1 MSAKKYLLVFA
12 ILNLSYL
19 VSFAQFQREIDSLQ
33 KLISKSANDSNK
45 VDQLNTIGGF
55 RIKSR
60 DYNNGL
66 DDLLEAQSLSKNINY
81 KKGLGNA
88 YHLTG
93 VLLMNKHSYSDVM
106 DYYNKALQI
115 KMELGDKKGIADVT
129 SNMGIVYCDLG
140 EYSKSIEKYFEA
152 LKIREEIKDIHGT
165 GISLISIANIY
176 FLQGNYKTALDYY
189 QKALKLNGIEAYKF
203 FISEVTTNIG
213 MAYLQLKDNEKA
225 LSYFNR
231 AIKISEEIGDKQG
244 IAINVSN
251 LAEIYIVNRDYPK
264 ALENLNKALVLFEEM
279 SDKRYIA
286 EINSSL
292 GNIYDSINQPGKAF
306 DCYNKQLALAKEI
319 NSKLNIKNAYQGLS
333 RISEKTKN
341 YAAAYDYYKLFK
353 AMEDSIQSESVK
365 KSVAE
370 LETKYNTQ
378 KKEAELNQLK
388 ADQKIKDTQNQ
399 KRNQLI
405 LGSIAILIAL
415 AVVFILL
422 YNRRQLQKKNALER
436 KNFELER
443 NALANQMNPHFIFNS
458 LGSIS
463 GFVAEN
469 EKEKAIEY
477 LGVFS
482 KLIRY
487 NLEQSREQLVSVDQ
501 EARMLKVYL
510 HLQQLRFDNKFN
522 YTVEVGDNVDGTV
535 ALPPMFVQPFVEN
548 AILHGVIPKE
558 GKGNVFVSF
567 DLNEKEEL
575 VCRIADDGI
584 GIAESKKRKSIFD
597 KKKKSLAMTIT
608 EERKEIINSK
618 NDEKIRIN
626 VHENNGESSGTTVEL
641 VFPLEYV

>member
-1 MSAKKYLLVFA
+1 MKKYSLIFI
-12 ILNLSYL
+12 ILELSCYL
-19 VSFAQFQREIDSLQ
+19 SFSQFQREIDSLQ
-33 KLISKSANDSNK
+33 KLNSKSSNDSVK
-45 VDQLNTIGGF
+45 VDHLNDIGGF

-66 DDLLEAQSLSKNINY
+66 DDLLEAQSLSKKINY
-81 KKGLGNA
+81 KKGLSNS
-88 YHLTG
+88 YHLIG
-93 VLLMNKHSYSDVM
+93 VLLMNKHSYSEVM

-115 KMELGDKKGIADVT
+115 KIELGDKKGIADVT

-140 EYSKSIEKYFEA
+140 EYSKAIEKYFEA

-176 FLQGNYKTALDYY
+176 FLQGNHKTALDYY
-189 QKALKLNGIEAYKF
+189 FKALNLKGINDYKF
-203 FISEVTTNIG
+203 FMSEVTTNIG
-213 MAYLQLKDNEKA
+213 MAYLQLKEHDKA
-225 LSYFNR
+225 LSYFDS
-231 AIKISEEIGDKQG
+231 AIKISEEIEDKLG
-244 IAINVSN
+244 IAINISN
-251 LAEIYIVNRDYPK
+251 LAEIYSVNRDYPK
-264 ALENLNKALVLFEEM
+264 ALEYLNRSLVLFEEI

-292 GNIYDSINQPGKAF
+292 GHIYDSINQPEKAIE
-306 DCYNKQLALAKEI
+306 CYNKQLALAKDI

-333 RISEKTKN
+333 RISQKTKN
-341 YAAAYDYYKLFK
+341 YAAAYEYYKLFK
-353 AMEDSIQSESVK
+353 VMEDSIQSESVR

-378 KKEAELNQLK
+378 KKEKEIALLK

-399 KRNQLI
+399 KRNQFI
-405 LGSIAILIAL
+405 FGSIAIIITL

-422 YNRRQLQKKNALER
+422 YNRNQLQKKNALER

-522 YTVEVGDNVDGTV
+522 YAVEVSDNVDGTV

-548 AILHGVIPKE
+548 SILHGVIPKE
-558 GKGNVFVSF
+558 GKGNILVDFK
-567 DLNEKEEL
+567 LNEKDEL
-575 VCRIADDGI
+575 VCLISDDGI
-584 GIAESKKRKSIFD
+584 GIAESKKRKSVFD
-597 KKKKSLAMTIT
+597 TKKKSLAMTIT

-618 NDEKIRIN
+618 NEEKIRIT
-626 VHENNGESSGTTVEL
+626 VHENSGENSGTTVEL